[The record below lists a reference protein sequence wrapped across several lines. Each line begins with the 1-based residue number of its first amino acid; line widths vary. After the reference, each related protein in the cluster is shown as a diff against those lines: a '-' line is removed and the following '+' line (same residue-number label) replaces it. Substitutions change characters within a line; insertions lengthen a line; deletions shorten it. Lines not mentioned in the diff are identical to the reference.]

1 VDMQKIHINKNLED
15 VITIPV
21 NIDKFIW
28 V

>member
-1 VDMQKIHINKNLED
+1 MQKIHINKNLED